1 MNMIS
6 LIAAITVLCCA
17 NWAAG
22 AEVMVVS
29 PEGTRQLKEEVTT
42 LGIHLDR
49 VGHPINPTQYG
60 VFFEEI
66 NHGGEGG
73 LYAELIKNVS
83 V

>member
-1 MNMIS
+1 
-6 LIAAITVLCCA
+6 
-17 NWAAG
+17 
-22 AEVMVVS
+22 
-29 PEGTRQLKEEVTT
+29 
-42 LGIHLDR
+42 